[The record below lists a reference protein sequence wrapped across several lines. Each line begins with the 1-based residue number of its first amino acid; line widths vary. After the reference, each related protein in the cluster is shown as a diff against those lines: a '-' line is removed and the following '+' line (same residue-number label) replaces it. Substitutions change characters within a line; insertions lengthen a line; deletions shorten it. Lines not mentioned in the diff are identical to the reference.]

1 MKAYRLKLFI
11 MSALLLTL
19 SSGLLFY
26 KSLFLSEISNTK
38 GRNNFE
44 ELRYLDIK
52 INEEMATER
61 RHLET
66 NSDEV
71 SPQLTLAKN
80 KIHDLIFIILDV
92 HKNDEMIKNSIRK
105 IEAYFNEKSDSINK
119 FQVAMKDLRTVTN
132 SLNPLYRD
140 IQKKNI
146 KFTLD
151 NRDFY
156 RECITD
162 AFFYLSAPSKL
173 NEDRLLEDRK
183 ILTQI
188 LGIAKTAE
196 PTVQAYYEA
205 LEKVITLNHTIED
218 IILKGKQ
225 KSIEEDMN
233 YIGTYFKDFK
243 KSQGEQGQTFLA
255 LVFFAIIFY
264 VGSLIFILRK
274 F

>member
-1 MKAYRLKLFI
+1 MKSYRLKIFI
-11 MSALLLTL
+11 MTALLLTL

-26 KSLFLSEISNTK
+26 KNLFLSEVSNSR
-38 GRNNFE
+38 GRSNFD

-61 RHLET
+61 RHLDTSNEET
-66 NSDEV
+66 STE
-71 SPQLTLAKN
+71 LTLAKN

-92 HKNDEMIKNSIRK
+92 HKDDESIKNSIRK
-105 IEAYFNEKSDSINK
+105 IETYFNEKSDAITK
-119 FQVAMKDLRTVTN
+119 FQAAIKDLRAVTN
-132 SLNPLYRD
+132 SLNPLFRD

-162 AFFYLSAPSKL
+162 AFFYLTAPSKI

-188 LGIAKTAE
+188 IGIAKSPE
-196 PTVQAYYEA
+196 PTIQAYFEA
-205 LEKVITLNHTIED
+205 IDKLINLNHVIED
-218 IILKGKQ
+218 IITKNKQ

-233 YIGTYFKDFK
+233 FIGTYFKDFK
-243 KSQGEQGQTFLA
+243 KSQGEQGQTFLI
-255 LVFFAIIFY
+255 LVFLAIIFY
-264 VGSLIFILRK
+264 VTTLIVILRK
-274 F
+274 L